1 MEGTY
6 PVLQGGQAIGSV
18 SMARQGLY
26 YHIRC
31 RCRISGEVMFRLIL
45 THQDGQLD
53 LGILTPMDGCFGLN
67 SSISAKKLGKG
78 NVTFSLRPRH
88 PLVEEKCFPVS
99 AEEPFAYLQKLER
112 AYLIRRR
119 EGSFIALK
127 EEK

>member
-1 MEGTY
+1 MEGAY

-78 NVTFSLRPRH
+78 NLVFSLRPRH
-88 PLVEEKCFPVS
+88 PSTEEKCFPVS
-99 AEEPFAYLQKLER
+99 AEEPFAYLQELER
-112 AYLIRRR
+112 AYLVRRR
-119 EGSFIALK
+119 EGFFVSLK